1 MDQGHEVAVES
12 SPEGSGDSTP
22 IDGREAFRAAL
33 IATLDHAAQQGAR
46 RIWLCDPDFAAWPL
60 GQPDCV
66 DAFSR
71 WVTGAER
78 LTVIAASFSH
88 VAVHCPRWVAWR
100 RRWSHKVDCR
110 QLREGEP
117 MVLPSMLYAP
127 PLVALRMLDLAR
139 YTRGRLLRGEADLAA
154 CGELIDA
161 VLHRSEEGF
170 PLTTIGL

>member
-1 MDQGHEVAVES
+1 MEDPRDSLSA
-12 SPEGSGDSTP
+12 SPPPSGGDSTA

-33 IATLDHAAQQGAR
+33 IATLDQAVQQGVR

-60 GQPDCV
+60 GQSDCV
-66 DAFSR
+66 DALSR
-71 WVTGAER
+71 WVAGADR

-88 VAVHCPRWVAWR
+88 VAAHCPRWVAWR

-117 MVLPSMLYAP
+117 LVLPSMLYAP
-127 PLVALRMLDLAR
+127 PLVALRMLDLTR
-139 YTRGRLLRGEADLAA
+139 YTRGRLLHGEADLAA
-154 CGELIDA
+154 CGELTDA
-161 VLHRSEEGF
+161 ILQHSEEGF

>member
-1 MDQGHEVAVES
+1 MYQAHEGTPGNP
-12 SPEGSGDSTP
+12 PEGGGDTTA
-22 IDGREAFRAAL
+22 IDGREAFRTAL
-33 IATLDHAAQQGAR
+33 IATLDHAAQQGVR
-46 RIWLCDPDFAAWPL
+46 RVWLCDPDFSAWPL

-110 QLREGEP
+110 QLREGES
-117 MVLPSMLYAP
+117 MVLPSMLHAP
-127 PLVALRMLDLAR
+127 PLVSLRMLDLTR
-139 YTRGRLLRGEADLAA
+139 YTRGHLLRSEAGLAA

-170 PLTTIGL
+170 PSTTIGL